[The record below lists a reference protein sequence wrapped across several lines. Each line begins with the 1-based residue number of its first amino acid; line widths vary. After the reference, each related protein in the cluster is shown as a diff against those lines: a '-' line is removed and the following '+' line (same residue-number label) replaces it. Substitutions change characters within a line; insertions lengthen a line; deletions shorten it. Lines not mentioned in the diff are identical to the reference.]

1 MTNCLN
7 SDKTRPVPLR
17 EPVAIDGGGGNR
29 TRVPRHFR
37 AGIYVCSP
45 IMLVAYPAAAT
56 RLLPKT
62 PTGGVPRLLSA
73 RFFSKG
79 GRRIEPVARPS
90 SLRDPDLRPN
100 DPLSGEGDR
109 LAHGYYAARENCGS
123 AVVV

>member
-1 MTNCLN
+1 M
-7 SDKTRPVPLR
+7 KKPLGEKR
-17 EPVAIDGGGGNR
+17 RRASYSSIGGGGNR